1 MRVTQRGNNR
11 PRRSTVRG
19 TLLIGLGPRLAA
31 TMLIMMSLWAMFFW
45 ATSTPGAP

>member
-1 MRVTQRGNNR
+1 MR

-31 TMLIMMSLWAMFFW
+31 AILIAMSLWAMFFW
-45 ATSTPGAP
+45 ATSTLGNP